1 AKGGTYRLCWAA
13 SGFAQALTSDF
24 EVDIGSI
31 QVLGPGSF
39 HNNRTCISGQLCMWG
54 GVTGFGLEDGDRV
67 IVMDECSKFKGPS
80 EGYDNSEHIVPRF
93 PSEGRSLPAYN
104 STSDS
109 GSVYS
114 WGGEDSGAYVTA
126 QGGSYRICWA
136 SKDFGDLGTGYFRF
150 DAGTLSLVG
159 PAPLVQERTC
169 VSGQVCKWS
178 GLQGHLLSDGDTM
191 MVLDT
196 CGSMAAIVPR
206 WNNPDAPRSL
216 PISQPAT
223 DGGIT
228 FSWGH
233 VEVSTP
239 GGLYRLCWCAHPQ
252 PSMNCSRPSH
262 FRTDAGT
269 LHVVGPWPSFQSR
282 TCVAG
287 QPCAFG
293 NITGAY
299 LQGGDKIMV
308 LDTCANHYFTALNA
322 IVPRMIDG
330 GLTESADGS
339 SFALAEARGH
349 SISSAGGLY
358 RLCWCASGFNC
369 QLSRHFQTDAGAISI
384 IGPAPLYQD
393 RTCVSGQPCF
403 AASLTGQDLGNG
415 DRLMVLET
423 CGFFTAPLRFTGGGV
438 SSLAE
443 DNGTLVSWGREP
455 NCLEPYNYD
464 CRGVRPT
471 SKGGNFRLCWCAHNY
486 TCEQA
491 SDFRV
496 DMGHLAFLGP
506 YPLTYSRTCVAGQ
519 PCAFSGIEG
528 HFTQNGDKMM
538 VLDTCAHPETLQF
551 IQSSDKWA
559 IYNSPLVAA
568 GQYGWFDGPSDNAS
582 FNGSSFTWG
591 SGQVISSPGGLYRLC
606 WCAANYQCVGA
617 RDFQTD
623 TGQMIVVGPFLEL
636 PDPTGLLT
644 LEQRLQIFSCV
655 ANEPCSLQGLQGR
668 HLADGDLL
676 MVRRDCSPAWE
687 TNSTVEWWPSNT
699 FTWGVADPGI
709 VRYTLE
715 GVTFQDYNWAVVG
728 TTSEREVRSEGAY
741 YRLCWCAKNFDCTEP
756 KHFAVDAGTMKL
768 IGPHHNQ
775 GITCFSGAVC
785 IGTHITGVGLSNG
798 DRTMVLRYCNTD
810 LYISRFPN
818 DGYSDPAVD
827 NGTTITWAGADTA
840 PLTAPGGF
848 YKLCWCAAS
857 QTCTRSGSN
866 FRVEYGQLYIVG
878 PAPLTQSK
886 TCLSGEYCN
895 VTDYSGYGLNDG
907 DRLMIS
913 SQCGDASGVV
923 PRFPKMGISEDAI
936 DNGTSF
942 YWNSYVTAGGGV
954 YWMCWCSNMYSCD
967 RSDQF
972 NVESG
977 LLTLP
982 GPYLNQERTCRS
994 GTECGFGG
1002 LVGVGL
1008 ADGDRIMIMNQC
1020 GDPSAVLFGWPD
1032 NGISDPAFFTGTE
1045 YAWGTASGGLYVT
1058 GAGGEYSMCWCS
1070 VSAPNCSTGAF
1081 FRTELG
1087 IMKMV
1092 GPAIGQRK
1100 ACTAGQLCSI
1110 SQFGGYELQNGDRI
1124 LISPSC

>member
-1 AKGGTYRLCWAA
+1 MGLAGIPLHPPTIESVPDSNG
-13 SGFAQALTSDF
+13 
-24 EVDIGSI
+24 
-31 QVLGPGSF
+31 
-39 HNNRTCISGQLCMWG
+39 RT
-54 GVTGFGLEDGDRV
+54 
-67 IVMDECSKFKGPS
+67 
-80 EGYDNSEHIVPRF
+80 
-93 PSEGRSLPAYN
+93 
-104 STSDS
+104 
-109 GSVYS
+109 
-114 WGGEDSGAYVTA
+114 
-126 QGGSYRICWA
+126 
-136 SKDFGDLGTGYFRF
+136 
-150 DAGTLSLVG
+150 
-159 PAPLVQERTC
+159 
-169 VSGQVCKWS
+169 
-178 GLQGHLLSDGDTM
+178 
-191 MVLDT
+191 
-196 CGSMAAIVPR
+196 
-206 WNNPDAPRSL
+206 
-216 PISQPAT
+216 
-223 DGGIT
+223 
-228 FSWGH
+228 
-233 VEVSTP
+233 
-239 GGLYRLCWCAHPQ
+239 
-252 PSMNCSRPSH
+252 
-262 FRTDAGT
+262 
-269 LHVVGPWPSFQSR
+269 HVVCSF
-282 TCVAG
+282 
-287 QPCAFG
+287 
-293 NITGAY
+293 
-299 LQGGDKIMV
+299 
-308 LDTCANHYFTALNA
+308 
-322 IVPRMIDG
+322 
-330 GLTESADGS
+330 
-339 SFALAEARGH
+339 
-349 SISSAGGLY
+349 
-358 RLCWCASGFNC
+358 
-369 QLSRHFQTDAGAISI
+369 RH
-384 IGPAPLYQD
+384 
-393 RTCVSGQPCF
+393 
-403 AASLTGQDLGNG
+403 
-415 DRLMVLET
+415 LET
-423 CGFFTAPLRFTGGGV
+423 SKTLR
-438 SSLAE
+438 
-443 DNGTLVSWGREP
+443 
-455 NCLEPYNYD
+455 
-464 CRGVRPT
+464 
-471 SKGGNFRLCWCAHNY
+471 SKRA
-486 TCEQA
+486 
-491 SDFRV
+491 
-496 DMGHLAFLGP
+496 
-506 YPLTYSRTCVAGQ
+506 
-519 PCAFSGIEG
+519 
-528 HFTQNGDKMM
+528 K
-538 VLDTCAHPETLQF
+538 
-551 IQSSDKWA
+551 
-559 IYNSPLVAA
+559 
-568 GQYGWFDGPSDNAS
+568 
-582 FNGSSFTWG
+582 
-591 SGQVISSPGGLYRLC
+591 
-606 WCAANYQCVGA
+606 
-617 RDFQTD
+617 
-623 TGQMIVVGPFLEL
+623 VVGPFLEL

-699 FTWGVADPGI
+699 FTWGVADPGF

-1008 ADGDRIMIMNQC
+1008 ADGDRIMIMNLS
-1020 GDPSAVLFGWPD
+1020 PK
-1032 NGISDPAFFTGTE
+1032 GI
-1045 YAWGTASGGLYVT
+1045 
-1058 GAGGEYSMCWCS
+1058 
-1070 VSAPNCSTGAF
+1070 
-1081 FRTELG
+1081 ELLTFC
-1087 IMKMV
+1087 IPLWFPFLKV
-1092 GPAIGQRK
+1092 P
-1100 ACTAGQLCSI
+1100 
-1110 SQFGGYELQNGDRI
+1110 GDR
-1124 LISPSC
+1124 L